1 MNRVGRTSGGNWLL
15 LVLLNSLFIQ
25 GGIYVVRPIVTY
37 KSIELGADATWIGVI
52 GAAWAVAPLLLAIPI
67 GRFVDKGKD
76 GLALFAGAAT
86 LLVMSVA
93 MQFINNVPMIMLA
106 MTLMGLGH
114 LLVMVGGQTMIANRS
129 GSAKYERDFGLF
141 TFYAS
146 LGHALGPLIGGWLAD
161 NGAGDINTSAPFW
174 FSSVIFALGVAASIS
189 LANNS
194 TPAEVG
200 KDGEVRVRA
209 IDVLALPKFKAAI
222 YTASASTSVI
232 DVLLVFLP
240 LLGTQNGMTPTQ
252 VGILLAIR
260 SASSMFVRG
269 VLGQV
274 SRKLGMKVTL
284 LGGIIIT
291 LISCILMIY
300 VTDFWILAVILALAG
315 FAMGI
320 GQPMTMAWVSRI
332 SPANMRGLAISI
344 RLTANRFGQV
354 VAPAAAGLIAGSG
367 VSGVF
372 WMLAGIQAVSIWT
385 ASKADGSTTNGPSDA
400 SSEAD

>member
-1 MNRVGRTSGGNWLL
+1 MTKLGRTSGGNWLL

-76 GLALFAGAAT
+76 GLALFAGAST
-86 LLVMSVA
+86 LLLVSIA
-93 MQFINNVPMIMLA
+93 MPFINNVPLIMLA
-106 MTLMGLGH
+106 MTVMGMGH

-146 LGHALGPLIGGWLAD
+146 LGHALGPLAGGWLAD
-161 NGAGDINTSAPFW
+161 TGEGQINTAAPFW
-174 FSSVIFALGVAASIS
+174 FSAVIFALGVAASIS
-189 LANNS
+189 LAKNS
-194 TPAEVG
+194 TPKHSEQ
-200 KDGEVRVRA
+200 KDAAKVTARE
-209 IDVLALPKFKAAI
+209 VLALPKFKSAI
-222 YTASASTSVI
+222 YTASASTSVV
-232 DVLLVFLP
+232 DVLLIFLP

-252 VGILLAIR
+252 IGVLLGIR
-260 SASSMFVRG
+260 SASSMLVRG
-269 VLGQV
+269 VLGQI
-274 SRKLGMKVTL
+274 SKKFGMRFTLEAGVIVTL
-284 LGGIIIT
+284 V
-291 LISCILMIY
+291 SCVLLIY
-300 VTDFWILAVILALAG
+300 VTDFWIIAAILAVAG

-332 SPANMRGLAISI
+332 SPAHMRGLAISI

-354 VAPAAAGLIAGSG
+354 MAPAAAGLIAGAG

-385 ASKADGSTTNGPSDA
+385 ASKADGASD
-400 SSEAD
+400 

>member
-1 MNRVGRTSGGNWLL
+1 MTKLGRTSGGNWLL

-76 GLALFAGAAT
+76 GLALFAGAST
-86 LLVMSVA
+86 LLLVSIA
-93 MQFINNVPMIMLA
+93 MPFINNVPLIMLA
-106 MTLMGLGH
+106 MTVMGMGH

-146 LGHALGPLIGGWLAD
+146 LGHALGPLAGGWLAD
-161 NGAGDINTSAPFW
+161 TGEGQINTAAPFW
-174 FSSVIFALGVAASIS
+174 FSAVIFALGVAASIS
-189 LANNS
+189 LAKNS
-194 TPAEVG
+194 TPKHSER
-200 KDGEVRVRA
+200 KDAAKVTARE
-209 IDVLALPKFKAAI
+209 VLALPKFKSAI
-222 YTASASTSVI
+222 YTASASTSVV
-232 DVLLVFLP
+232 DVLLIFLP

-252 VGILLAIR
+252 IGVLLGIR
-260 SASSMFVRG
+260 SASSMLVRG
-269 VLGQV
+269 VLGQI
-274 SRKLGMKVTL
+274 SKKFGMRFTLEAGVIVTL
-284 LGGIIIT
+284 V
-291 LISCILMIY
+291 SCVLLIY
-300 VTDFWILAVILALAG
+300 VTDFWIIAAILAVAG

-332 SPANMRGLAISI
+332 SPAHMRGLAISI

-354 VAPAAAGLIAGSG
+354 VAPAAAGLIAGAG

-385 ASKADGSTTNGPSDA
+385 ASKADGASD
-400 SSEAD
+400 

>member
-1 MNRVGRTSGGNWLL
+1 MTKLGRTSGGNWLL

-52 GAAWAVAPLLLAIPI
+52 GAAWAVAPLILAIPI

-76 GLALFAGAAT
+76 GLALFAGAST
-86 LLVMSVA
+86 LLLVSIA
-93 MQFINNVPMIMLA
+93 MPFINNVPLIMLA
-106 MTLMGLGH
+106 MTVMGLGH

-146 LGHALGPLIGGWLAD
+146 LGHALGPLAGGWLAD
-161 NGAGDINTSAPFW
+161 TGTGEINTAAPFW
-174 FSSVIFALGVAASIS
+174 FSAVIFALGVTASIS
-189 LANNS
+189 LANKS
-194 TPAEVG
+194 TPKPAGQEDQAKV
-200 KDGEVRVRA
+200 KATE
-209 IDVLALPKFKAAI
+209 VLALPNFKVAI
-222 YTASASTSVI
+222 YTASASTSVV
-232 DVLLVFLP
+232 DVLLIFLP
-240 LLGTQNGMTPTQ
+240 LLGTQNGMTPSQ
-252 VGILLAIR
+252 IGILLGIR
-260 SASSMFVRG
+260 SASSMLVRG
-269 VLGQV
+269 VLGQI
-274 SRKLGMKVTL
+274 SRRFGMRFTLEAGVIVTL
-284 LGGIIIT
+284 V
-291 LISCILMIY
+291 SCVLLIY
-300 VTDFWILAVILALAG
+300 VTDFWIIAAILAIAG

-320 GQPMTMAWVSRI
+320 GQPLTMAWVSRI

-354 VAPAAAGLIAGSG
+354 VAPAAAGLIAGAG

-385 ASKADGSTTNGPSDA
+385 ASKADGNSN
-400 SSEAD
+400 

>member
-1 MNRVGRTSGGNWLL
+1 MTKLGRTSGGNWLL

-52 GAAWAVAPLLLAIPI
+52 GAAWAVAPLILAIPI

-76 GLALFAGAAT
+76 GLALFAGAST
-86 LLVMSVA
+86 LLLVSIA
-93 MQFINNVPMIMLA
+93 MPFINNVPLIMLA
-106 MTLMGLGH
+106 MTVMGLGH

-146 LGHALGPLIGGWLAD
+146 LGHALGPLAGGWLAD
-161 NGAGDINTSAPFW
+161 TGTGEINTAAPFW
-174 FSSVIFALGVAASIS
+174 FSAVIFALGVAASIS
-189 LANNS
+189 LANKS
-194 TPAEVG
+194 TPKAAGHEEVA
-200 KDGEVRVRA
+200 KVKAR
-209 IDVLALPKFKAAI
+209 DVLALPKFKSAI
-222 YTASASTSVI
+222 YTASASTSVV
-232 DVLLVFLP
+232 DVLLIFLP
-240 LLGTQNGMTPTQ
+240 LLGTQNGMTPSQ
-252 VGILLAIR
+252 IGILLGIR
-260 SASSMFVRG
+260 SASSMLVRG
-269 VLGQV
+269 VLGQI
-274 SRKLGMKVTL
+274 SRRFGMRFTLEAGVIVTL
-284 LGGIIIT
+284 V
-291 LISCILMIY
+291 SCVLLIY
-300 VTDFWILAVILALAG
+300 VTDFWIIAAILAVAG

-354 VAPAAAGLIAGSG
+354 VAPAAAGLIAGAG

-385 ASKADGSTTNGPSDA
+385 ASKADGNSN
-400 SSEAD
+400 

>member
-1 MNRVGRTSGGNWLL
+1 MTKLGRTSGGNWLL

-86 LLVMSVA
+86 LFVVSIA
-93 MQFINNVPMIMLA
+93 MPFINNVPLIMLA
-106 MTLMGLGH
+106 MTVMGMGH

-146 LGHALGPLIGGWLAD
+146 LGHALGPLAGGWLAD
-161 NGAGDINTSAPFW
+161 TGEGQINTAAPFW
-174 FSSVIFALGVAASIS
+174 FSAVIFALGVAASIS
-189 LANNS
+189 LAKNS
-194 TPAEVG
+194 TPKHSER
-200 KDGEVRVRA
+200 KDAAKVTARE
-209 IDVLALPKFKAAI
+209 VLALPKFKSAI
-222 YTASASTSVI
+222 YTASASTSVV
-232 DVLLVFLP
+232 DVLLIFLP

-252 VGILLAIR
+252 IGVLLGIR
-260 SASSMFVRG
+260 SASSMLVRG
-269 VLGQV
+269 VLGQI
-274 SRKLGMKVTL
+274 SKKFGMRFTLEAGVIVTL
-284 LGGIIIT
+284 V
-291 LISCILMIY
+291 SCVLLIY
-300 VTDFWILAVILALAG
+300 VTDFWIIAAILAVAG

-332 SPANMRGLAISI
+332 SPAHMRGLAISI

-354 VAPAAAGLIAGSG
+354 VAPAAAGLIAGAG

-385 ASKADGSTTNGPSDA
+385 ASKADGASD
-400 SSEAD
+400 

>member
-1 MNRVGRTSGGNWLL
+1 MTKLGRTSGGNWLL

-86 LLVMSVA
+86 LFVVSIA
-93 MQFINNVPMIMLA
+93 MPFINNVPLIMLA
-106 MTLMGLGH
+106 MTVMGMGH

-146 LGHALGPLIGGWLAD
+146 LGHALGPLAGGWLAD
-161 NGAGDINTSAPFW
+161 TGEGQINTAAPFW
-174 FSSVIFALGVAASIS
+174 FSAVIFALGVAASIS
-189 LANNS
+189 LAKNS
-194 TPAEVG
+194 TPKHSER
-200 KDGEVRVRA
+200 KDTAKVTARE
-209 IDVLALPKFKAAI
+209 VLALPKFKSAI
-222 YTASASTSVI
+222 YTASASTSVV
-232 DVLLVFLP
+232 DVLLIFLP

-252 VGILLAIR
+252 IGVLLGIR
-260 SASSMFVRG
+260 SASSMLVRG
-269 VLGQV
+269 VLGQISKKFGMRFTLEAGVIATLV
-274 SRKLGMKVTL
+274 SCVL
-284 LGGIIIT
+284 L
-291 LISCILMIY
+291 IY
-300 VTDFWILAVILALAG
+300 VTDFWIIAAILAVAG

-332 SPANMRGLAISI
+332 SPAHMRGLAISI

-354 VAPAAAGLIAGSG
+354 VAPAAAGLIAGAG

-385 ASKADGSTTNGPSDA
+385 ASKADGASD
-400 SSEAD
+400 

>member
-1 MNRVGRTSGGNWLL
+1 MTKLGRTSGGNWLL

-52 GAAWAVAPLLLAIPI
+52 GAAWAVAPLILAIPI
-67 GRFVDKGKD
+67 GRFVDRGKD
-76 GLALFAGAAT
+76 GLALFAGAST
-86 LLVMSVA
+86 LFLVSIA
-93 MQFINNVPMIMLA
+93 MPFINNVPLIMLA
-106 MTLMGLGH
+106 MTVMGLGH

-129 GSAKYERDFGLF
+129 GSARYERDFGLF

-146 LGHALGPLIGGWLAD
+146 LGHALGPLAGGWLAD
-161 NGAGDINTSAPFW
+161 TGDGHINTAAPFL
-174 FSSVIFALGVAASIS
+174 FSAVIFALGVAASIS
-189 LANNS
+189 LANKS
-194 TPAEVG
+194 TPKPAGQEEVA
-200 KDGEVRVRA
+200 KVKARE
-209 IDVLALPKFKAAI
+209 VLALPKFKSAI
-222 YTASASTSVI
+222 YTASASTSVV
-232 DVLLVFLP
+232 DVLLIFLP

-252 VGILLAIR
+252 IGILLGIR
-260 SASSMFVRG
+260 SASSMLVRG
-269 VLGQV
+269 VLGQI
-274 SRKLGMKVTL
+274 SRRFGMRFTLEAGVIVTL
-284 LGGIIIT
+284 VSCVL
-291 LISCILMIY
+291 LIYM
-300 VTDFWILAVILALAG
+300 TDFWIIAAILAVAG

-354 VAPAAAGLIAGSG
+354 VAPAAAGLIAGAG

-385 ASKADGSTTNGPSDA
+385 ASKADGASD
-400 SSEAD
+400 

>member
-1 MNRVGRTSGGNWLL
+1 MSRVGRTSGGNWLL

-37 KSIELGADATWIGVI
+37 KSIELGADATWVGVI
-52 GAAWAVAPLLLAIPI
+52 GAAWAVAPLILAIAI
-67 GRFVDKGKD
+67 GRFVDRGKD

-86 LLVMSVA
+86 LLVMSIA

-161 NGAGDINTSAPFW
+161 TGQGEINTSAPFW
-174 FSSVIFALGVAASIS
+174 FSAVIFALGVIASIPLS
-189 LANNS
+189 NKS
-194 TPAEVG
+194 TPRHNDQEAPVKIKAQE
-200 KDGEVRVRA
+200 
-209 IDVLALPKFKAAI
+209 VLALPKFKAAI

-232 DVLLVFLP
+232 DVLLIFLP

-252 VGILLAIR
+252 VGILLGIR
-260 SASSMFVRG
+260 SASSMLVRG
-269 VLGQV
+269 VLGQI
-274 SRKLGMKVTL
+274 SRRLGMKITL
-284 LGGIIIT
+284 LGGVVIT

-300 VTDFWILAVILALAG
+300 VTDFWILAIILAISG

-332 SPANMRGLAISI
+332 APANMRGLAISI

-385 ASKADGSTTNGPSDA
+385 ASKADGSTTNGSSDA

>member
-1 MNRVGRTSGGNWLL
+1 MTKLGRTSGGNWLL

-76 GLALFAGAAT
+76 GLALFAGAST
-86 LLVMSVA
+86 LLLVSIA
-93 MQFINNVPMIMLA
+93 MPFINNVPLIMLA
-106 MTLMGLGH
+106 MTVMGMGH

-146 LGHALGPLIGGWLAD
+146 LGHALGPLAGGWLAD
-161 NGAGDINTSAPFW
+161 TGEGQINTAAPFW
-174 FSSVIFALGVAASIS
+174 FSAVIFALGVAASIS
-189 LANNS
+189 LAKNS
-194 TPAEVG
+194 TPKHSEQ
-200 KDGEVRVRA
+200 KDVAKVTARE
-209 IDVLALPKFKAAI
+209 VLALPKFKSAI
-222 YTASASTSVI
+222 YTASASTSVV
-232 DVLLVFLP
+232 DVLLIFLP

-252 VGILLAIR
+252 IGVLLGIR
-260 SASSMFVRG
+260 SASSMLVRG
-269 VLGQV
+269 VLGQI
-274 SRKLGMKVTL
+274 SKKFGMRFTLEAGVIVTL
-284 LGGIIIT
+284 V
-291 LISCILMIY
+291 SCVLLIY
-300 VTDFWILAVILALAG
+300 VTDFWIIAAILAVAG

-332 SPANMRGLAISI
+332 SPAHMRGLAISI

-354 VAPAAAGLIAGSG
+354 VAPAAAGLIAGAG

-385 ASKADGSTTNGPSDA
+385 ASKADGASD
-400 SSEAD
+400 

>member
-1 MNRVGRTSGGNWLL
+1 MTKLGRTSGGNWLL

-52 GAAWAVAPLLLAIPI
+52 GAAWAVAPLILAIPI

-76 GLALFAGAAT
+76 GLALFAGAST
-86 LLVMSVA
+86 LLLVSIA
-93 MQFINNVPMIMLA
+93 MPFINNVPLIMLA
-106 MTLMGLGH
+106 MTVMGLGH

-146 LGHALGPLIGGWLAD
+146 LGHALGPLAGGWLAD
-161 NGAGDINTSAPFW
+161 TGTGEINTAAPFW
-174 FSSVIFALGVAASIS
+174 FSAVIFALGVTASIS
-189 LANNS
+189 LANKS
-194 TPAEVG
+194 TPKPAGQEDQAKV
-200 KDGEVRVRA
+200 KATE
-209 IDVLALPKFKAAI
+209 VLALPNFKVAI
-222 YTASASTSVI
+222 YTASASTSVV
-232 DVLLVFLP
+232 DVLLIFLP
-240 LLGTQNGMTPTQ
+240 LLGTQNGMTPSQ
-252 VGILLAIR
+252 IGILLGIR
-260 SASSMFVRG
+260 SASSMLVRG
-269 VLGQV
+269 VLGQI
-274 SRKLGMKVTL
+274 SRRFGMRFTLEAGVIVTL
-284 LGGIIIT
+284 V
-291 LISCILMIY
+291 SCVLLIY
-300 VTDFWILAVILALAG
+300 VTDFWIIAAILAIGG

-320 GQPMTMAWVSRI
+320 GQPLTMAWVSRI

-354 VAPAAAGLIAGSG
+354 VAPAAAGLIAGAG

-385 ASKADGSTTNGPSDA
+385 ASKADGNSN
-400 SSEAD
+400 

>member
-1 MNRVGRTSGGNWLL
+1 MTKLGRTSGGNWLL

-86 LLVMSVA
+86 LFVVSIA
-93 MQFINNVPMIMLA
+93 MPFINNVPLIMLA
-106 MTLMGLGH
+106 MTVMGMGH

-146 LGHALGPLIGGWLAD
+146 LGHALGPLAGGWLAD
-161 NGAGDINTSAPFW
+161 TGEGQINTAAPFW
-174 FSSVIFALGVAASIS
+174 FSAVIFALGVAASIS
-189 LANNS
+189 LAKNS
-194 TPAEVG
+194 TPKHSEQ
-200 KDGEVRVRA
+200 KDAAKVTARE
-209 IDVLALPKFKAAI
+209 VLALPKFKSAI
-222 YTASASTSVI
+222 YTASASTSVV
-232 DVLLVFLP
+232 DVLLIFLP
-240 LLGTQNGMTPTQ
+240 LLGTQNVMTPTQ
-252 VGILLAIR
+252 IGVLLGIR
-260 SASSMFVRG
+260 SASSMLVRG
-269 VLGQV
+269 VLGQI
-274 SRKLGMKVTL
+274 SKKFGMRFTLEAGVIVTL
-284 LGGIIIT
+284 V
-291 LISCILMIY
+291 SCVLLIY
-300 VTDFWILAVILALAG
+300 VTDFWIIAAILAVAG

-332 SPANMRGLAISI
+332 SPAHMRGLAISI

-354 VAPAAAGLIAGSG
+354 VAPAAAGLIAGAG

-385 ASKADGSTTNGPSDA
+385 ASKADGASD
-400 SSEAD
+400 

>member
-1 MNRVGRTSGGNWLL
+1 MTKLGRTSGGSWLL

-86 LLVMSVA
+86 LFVVSIA
-93 MQFINNVPMIMLA
+93 MPFINNVPLIMLA
-106 MTLMGLGH
+106 MTVMGMGH

-146 LGHALGPLIGGWLAD
+146 LGHALGPLAGGWLAD
-161 NGAGDINTSAPFW
+161 TGEGQINTAAPFW
-174 FSSVIFALGVAASIS
+174 FSAVIFALGVAASIS
-189 LANNS
+189 LAKNS
-194 TPAEVG
+194 TPKHSER
-200 KDGEVRVRA
+200 KDAAKVTARE
-209 IDVLALPKFKAAI
+209 VLALPKFKSAI
-222 YTASASTSVI
+222 YTASASTSVV
-232 DVLLVFLP
+232 DVLLIFLP

-252 VGILLAIR
+252 IGVLLGIR
-260 SASSMFVRG
+260 SASSMLVRG
-269 VLGQV
+269 VLGQI
-274 SRKLGMKVTL
+274 SKKFGMRFTLEAGVIVTL
-284 LGGIIIT
+284 V
-291 LISCILMIY
+291 SCVLLIY
-300 VTDFWILAVILALAG
+300 VTDFWIIAAILAVAG

-332 SPANMRGLAISI
+332 SPAHMRGLAISI

-354 VAPAAAGLIAGSG
+354 VAPAAAGLIAGAG

-385 ASKADGSTTNGPSDA
+385 ASKADGASD
-400 SSEAD
+400 

>member
-1 MNRVGRTSGGNWLL
+1 MTKLGRTSGGNWLL

-76 GLALFAGAAT
+76 GLALFAGAST
-86 LLVMSVA
+86 LLLVSIA
-93 MQFINNVPMIMLA
+93 MPFINNVPLIMLA
-106 MTLMGLGH
+106 MTVMGMGH

-146 LGHALGPLIGGWLAD
+146 LGHALGPLAGGWLAD
-161 NGAGDINTSAPFW
+161 TGEGQINTAAPFW
-174 FSSVIFALGVAASIS
+174 FSAVIFALGVAASIS
-189 LANNS
+189 LAKNS
-194 TPAEVG
+194 TPKHSEQ
-200 KDGEVRVRA
+200 KDAAKVTARE
-209 IDVLALPKFKAAI
+209 VLALPKFKSAI
-222 YTASASTSVI
+222 YTASASTSVV
-232 DVLLVFLP
+232 DVLLIFLP

-252 VGILLAIR
+252 IGVLLGIR
-260 SASSMFVRG
+260 SASSMLVRG
-269 VLGQV
+269 VLGQI
-274 SRKLGMKVTL
+274 SKKFGMRFTLEAGVIVTL
-284 LGGIIIT
+284 V
-291 LISCILMIY
+291 SCVLLIY
-300 VTDFWILAVILALAG
+300 VTDFWIIAAILAVAG

-332 SPANMRGLAISI
+332 SPAHMRGLAISI

-354 VAPAAAGLIAGSG
+354 VAPAAAGLIAGAG

-385 ASKADGSTTNGPSDA
+385 ASKADGASD
-400 SSEAD
+400 

>member
-1 MNRVGRTSGGNWLL
+1 MTKLGRTSGGNWLL

-86 LLVMSVA
+86 LFVVSIA
-93 MQFINNVPMIMLA
+93 MPFINNVPLIMLA
-106 MTLMGLGH
+106 MTVMGMGH

-146 LGHALGPLIGGWLAD
+146 LGHALGPLAGGWLAD
-161 NGAGDINTSAPFW
+161 TGEGQINTAAPFW
-174 FSSVIFALGVAASIS
+174 FSAVIFALGVAASIS
-189 LANNS
+189 LAKNS
-194 TPAEVG
+194 TPKHSEQ
-200 KDGEVRVRA
+200 KDAAKVTARE
-209 IDVLALPKFKAAI
+209 VLALPKFKSAI
-222 YTASASTSVI
+222 YTASASTSVV
-232 DVLLVFLP
+232 DVLLIFLP

-252 VGILLAIR
+252 IGVLLGIR
-260 SASSMFVRG
+260 SASSMLVRG
-269 VLGQV
+269 VLGQI
-274 SRKLGMKVTL
+274 SKKFGMRFTLEAGVIVTL
-284 LGGIIIT
+284 V
-291 LISCILMIY
+291 SCVLLIY
-300 VTDFWILAVILALAG
+300 VTDFWIIAAILAVAG

-332 SPANMRGLAISI
+332 SPAHMRGLAISI

-354 VAPAAAGLIAGSG
+354 VAPAAAGLIAGAG

-385 ASKADGSTTNGPSDA
+385 ASKADGASD
-400 SSEAD
+400 